1 MLASSWRCSPTT
13 STSPAS
19 QVFSYRYW
27 RYSCGP
33 SYSAQ
38 PSAASWAFT
47 SRASISPDPTPRRRQ
62 SSSRAQPVYLR
73 FRGRYPCRPTSE
85 SSSSAATVRAGEE
98 ELFKHRAREKGRIK
112 ILAWF
117 DSYRLSSKAVW
128 KPRCPSTNQTPALN
142 RLPDRSAPLTR
153 PRTRGLR
160 QHLRGPRSIALSQ
173 TPV

>member
-1 MLASSWRCSPTT
+1 LLASSWRCSPTT

-47 SRASISPDPTPRRRQ
+47 SRASISPDPTPEGLNRLRGLSLSISGSAAGTRADLRRRVPPRPLPSAPVKRNC
-62 SSSRAQPVYLR
+62 SSTAPAKRGASRSLR
-73 FRGRYPCRPTSE
+73 GS
-85 SSSSAATVRAGEE
+85 TVTGSVQMRCG
-98 ELFKHRAREKGRIK
+98 
-112 ILAWF
+112 
-117 DSYRLSSKAVW
+117 

-153 PRTRGLR
+153 PRKRGLR